1 MASRASWTRRACPTC
16 TAPSSTTRAKVS
28 TKASSS
34 ATPMSK
40 TSAAAGKALTSSG
53 NHFELFGL
61 RPAFAQNAQALE
73 RAYREIQS
81 QVHPDR
87 FAHAGDAERRA
98 SLQWTTR
105 VNEAY
110 RALRNPVQRASHF
123 LSLHGVDV
131 AFETNTAMP
140 EAFLMQQMELRES
153 LEDAVATKNLA
164 ALASLQ
170 SKLEADQRALEK
182 QIAAAIDEKQD
193 YPRAAGLVREL
204 QFLDKLE
211 AEIDSAYETI
221 E

>member
-1 MASRASWTRRACPTC
+1 
-16 TAPSSTTRAKVS
+16 
-28 TKASSS
+28 
-34 ATPMSK
+34 MSK

-61 RPAFAQNAQALE
+61 QPAFALDAEALE

-110 RALRNPVQRASHF
+110 RTLKSPVQRASHI
-123 LSLHGVDV
+123 LSLQGVDV

-140 EAFLMQQMELRES
+140 QNFLMQQMELRES
-153 LEDAVATKNLA
+153 LEDAVATKNLP

-170 SKLEADQRALEK
+170 SKLEEDKGTLEQ
-182 QIAAAIDEKQD
+182 QIAVAIDEKKD
-193 YPRAAGLVREL
+193 YPQAAGLVREL
-204 QFLDKLE
+204 QFLEKLE
-211 AEIDSAYETI
+211 AEIDTAYETL

>member
-1 MASRASWTRRACPTC
+1 
-16 TAPSSTTRAKVS
+16 
-28 TKASSS
+28 
-34 ATPMSK
+34 MSK

-61 RPAFAQNAQALE
+61 PPAFALDTEGLE

-110 RALRNPVQRASHF
+110 RTLKQPVQRASHI

-140 EAFLMQQMELRES
+140 AQFLMHQMELREALENAVEAKDLPALESLQRKLDADKGS
-153 LEDAVATKNLA
+153 LE
-164 ALASLQ
+164 Q
-170 SKLEADQRALEK
+170 
-182 QIAAAIDEKQD
+182 QIGAAIDGSKD
-193 YPRAAGLVREL
+193 YAAAAGLVREL
-204 QFLDKLE
+204 QFLEKLE

-221 E
+221 G